1 MKHLQSSRQKYGKS
15 LQIKVKQAT
24 TPFAT
29 MFTTLINTYTLIVK
43 KFLIVLPICLQICC
57 LCRKECLLYKYS
69 KRNRLSLV
77 SSKNLYNFNKI

>member
-1 MKHLQSSRQKYGKS
+1 MKHLQSSRQIYGKS

-43 KFLIVLPICLQICC
+43 KFLIVV
-57 LCRKECLLYKYS
+57 CRFAVCVERSAYCTGILKETDYL
-69 KRNRLSLV
+69 
-77 SSKNLYNFNKI
+77 